1 MKYNKL
7 TKEEQ
12 QVILEKGTELPFSGK
27 YYQHN
32 EEGTYTCKRCDAPLY
47 RSKDKFDSGC
57 GWPSF
62 DDEIPGAI
70 KRQLDADGIRTEI
83 VCANCGAHLGHVFTG
98 ERLSDKNVRH
108 CVNSISLNFTPTEE
122 QEKDVQFQK
131 AYFAGGCF
139 WGVEYHFQQAK
150 GVISTTV
157 GYMGG
162 DTKNPSYYDVCQSNT
177 GHAESLEVIFDPSQ
191 TNYETLAKLF
201 FEIHDPTQLNRQG
214 PDIGDQYRS
223 VIFYTNDEQKKVAE
237 KLIQLLTEK
246 GYQVVT
252 KVEPA
257 DIFWQAEDYHQNYY
271 QLRQQQPYCHPY
283 QKRF

>member
-47 RSKDKFDSGC
+47 QSKDKFDSGC

-83 VCANCGAHLGHVFTG
+83 VCANCGAHLGHVFAG
-98 ERLSDKNVRH
+98 ERLTDKNVRH

-131 AYFAGGCF
+131 LILPAVVFGGLNT
-139 WGVEYHFQQAK
+139 
-150 GVISTTV
+150 ISSKRKALSLQPWDIWVATPKIHLIT
-157 GYMGG
+157 MSA
-162 DTKNPSYYDVCQSNT
+162 NPIR
-177 GHAESLEVIFDPSQ
+177 AM
-191 TNYETLAKLF
+191 
-201 FEIHDPTQLNRQG
+201 LNLWR
-214 PDIGDQYRS
+214 
-223 VIFYTNDEQKKVAE
+223 
-237 KLIQLLTEK
+237 
-246 GYQVVT
+246 
-252 KVEPA
+252 
-257 DIFWQAEDYHQNYY
+257 
-271 QLRQQQPYCHPY
+271 
-283 QKRF
+283 